1 MECYNTQVI
10 GAINIRP
17 YWKRQD
23 LDLTGGDVATLT
35 ALCTWWNCEH
45 IYPSWAAI
53 EKRSGQSRRT
63 IANSLKHLTELGI
76 IETRRTPGNSN
87 EYAIHLD
94 ALLNHDG
101 LVAAGAVS
109 HDRLT
114 KQPRTYK
121 PLTPVPD
128 RVTADDIA
136 RARAKHDKAAAKKQA
151 QKTQEAQERAE
162 FNKAY
167 PGTKATIRDWQ
178 KARQHA
184 TAQEITDAARAYAD
198 QCRRRETPARYI
210 RTARRWLEDHDWENY
225 QPATPADTDDLLG
238 TARIDSPELVNAET
252 TPELMANIA
261 AMWNNATNN

>member
-1 MECYNTQVI
+1 MEYYNTQVI

-17 YWKRQD
+17 YWKKPF
-23 LDLTGGDVATLT
+23 DLTGGDIAVLT

-53 EKRSGQSRRT
+53 EQRSGQSRRT
-63 IANSLKHLTELGI
+63 VSNSLNHLADLGI
-76 IETRRTPGNSN
+76 IEIRRTPGATN

-109 HDRLT
+109 HDRT
-114 KQPRTYK
+114 NKPPHTYK

-136 RARAKHDKAAAKKQA
+136 RARAKHDKAAAKQQA
-151 QKTQEAQERAE
+151 QKAQEAQERAE

-167 PGTKATIRDWQ
+167 PGTKATVRDWQ
-178 KARQHA
+178 RARQHA
-184 TAQEITDAARAYAD
+184 TAQEITAAARAYAD

-210 RTARRWLEDHDWENY
+210 RTARRWLEDHDWENH
-225 QPATPADTDDLLG
+225 QPQTPTDSVDLLG
-238 TARIDSPELVNAET
+238 NPRINDADLINAEA

-261 AMWNNATNN
+261 TMWDNATNN

>member
-1 MECYNTQVI
+1 MEYYNTQVI

-17 YWKRQD
+17 YWKRH
-23 LDLTGGDVATLT
+23 DLTGADIATLT

-45 IYPSWAAI
+45 IYPSKEAI
-53 EKRSGQSRRT
+53 QARSQLSRASVTR
-63 IANSLKHLTELGI
+63 ALAHLTELNI
-76 IETRRTPGNSN
+76 IETRRTPGGAN

-101 LVAAGAVS
+101 LVAAGATS
-109 HDRLT
+109 HDRLDR
-114 KQPRTYK
+114 PGRTYK
-121 PLTPVPD
+121 PLAPVAD

-162 FNKAY
+162 FNKVY
-167 PGTKATIRDWQ
+167 PGTKATGRDWQ

-184 TAQEITDAARAYAD
+184 TAQEITDGAKAYAD
-198 QCRRRETPARYI
+198 QCRRRETPTRYI

-225 QPATPADTDDLLG
+225 QPQPATDTTDRLGNPHINDADL
-238 TARIDSPELVNAET
+238 INAEA
-252 TPELMANIA
+252 TPELLANIA
-261 AMWNNATNN
+261 AMWDNATNN

>member
-1 MECYNTQVI
+1 MEYFSTQII

-17 YWKRQD
+17 YWKRH
-23 LDLTGGDVATLT
+23 DLTSGDVATLT

-45 IYPSWAAI
+45 IYPSKAAI
-53 EKRSGQSRRT
+53 EQRSGQSRAT
-63 IANSLKHLTELGI
+63 ITRALSHLIELGI
-76 IETRRTPGNSN
+76 IETRRAPGGTN

-109 HDRLT
+109 HDRVAST
-114 KQPRTYK
+114 PRTYK
-121 PLTPVPD
+121 PLTPVAD
-128 RVTADDIA
+128 RVTEDDIA
-136 RARAKHDKAAAKKQA
+136 RARAKRDEAAAKRQA
-151 QKTQEAQERAE
+151 RKAQEAQERAE

-167 PGTKATIRDWQ
+167 PGTKATPRDWQ

-184 TAQEITDAARAYAD
+184 TAQEITDGAHAYAH

-210 RTARRWLEDHDWENY
+210 RTARRWLEDHSWEDY
-225 QPATPADTDDLLG
+225 QPQKPADTDDLLG
-238 TARIDSPELVNAET
+238 NPRINNPELVNAET

-261 AMWNNATNN
+261 AMWDNATNN

>member
-1 MECYNTQVI
+1 MEYYNTQVI

-17 YWKRQD
+17 YWKQQ
-23 LDLTGGDVATLT
+23 LDLTGGDIAVLT

-53 EKRSGQSRRT
+53 EQRSGQSRRT
-63 IANSLKHLTELGI
+63 VANSLNRLTELGI
-76 IETRRTPGNSN
+76 IETRRTPGATS

-109 HDRLT
+109 HDRVT
-114 KQPRTYK
+114 EPPRAYR
-121 PLTPVPD
+121 PLTPVAD

-151 QKTQEAQERAE
+151 QKAQEAQERAE
-162 FNKAY
+162 FNKVY
-167 PGTKATIRDWQ
+167 PGTKATGRDWQ

-184 TAQEITDAARAYAD
+184 TAQEITDGARAYAD
-198 QCRRRETPARYI
+198 QCRQRETPARYI

-225 QPATPADTDDLLG
+225 QPQTPTDSDDLLG
-238 TARIDSPELVNAET
+238 NPRINDADLVNAEA

-261 AMWNNATNN
+261 AMWDNATNN

>member
-1 MECYNTQVI
+1 MEYYNTQVI

-17 YWKRQD
+17 YWKRN
-23 LDLTGGDVATLT
+23 DLTGGDIATLT

-53 EKRSGQSRRT
+53 EQRSGQSRRT
-63 IANSLKHLTELGI
+63 VAHALNHLRELGI
-76 IETRRTPGNSN
+76 IETRRTPGNTN

-101 LVAAGAVS
+101 LVAAGAAS

-114 KQPRTYK
+114 EQPRTRK

-128 RVTADDIA
+128 RVTEDDIA
-136 RARAKHDKAAAKKQA
+136 RARARHDKAAAEKQTRKA
-151 QKTQEAQERAE
+151 QEARERAE
-162 FNKAY
+162 FNQAY

-184 TAQEITDAARAYAD
+184 TAQEITDGARAYAD

-210 RTARRWLEDHDWENY
+210 RTSRRWLEDHDWENY
-225 QPATPADTDDLLG
+225 QTTPPADTTDRLGNPHINDADL
-238 TARIDSPELVNAET
+238 INAET

-261 AMWNNATNN
+261 AMWDNATNN

>member
-1 MECYNTQVI
+1 MEYYNTQII
-10 GAINIRP
+10 GAINIRA
-17 YWKRQD
+17 YWKTHN
-23 LDLTGGDVATLT
+23 LTGADIATLT

-45 IYPSWAAI
+45 IYPSQTAI
-53 EKRSGQSRRT
+53 AQRADLTDRGVRKALTR
-63 IANSLKHLTELGI
+63 LTELGI
-76 IETRRTPGNSN
+76 IETRRTAGGTN

-101 LVAAGAVS
+101 LVAAGATS
-109 HDRLT
+109 HDRIT
-114 KQPRTYK
+114 EQPRTCK
-121 PLTPVPD
+121 PLTPVAD
-128 RVTADDIA
+128 RVTEDDIA
-136 RARAKHDKAAAKKQA
+136 RARARHDEAAAKKEA
-151 QKTQEAQERAE
+151 KRAQEAQERTE

-184 TAQEITDAARAYAD
+184 TAREITDGAKTYAD

-225 QPATPADTDDLLG
+225 QPARPASTDDLLG
-238 TARIDSPELVNAET
+238 NPRIDNPELVNAET

-261 AMWNNATNN
+261 AMWDNATNN

>member
-17 YWKRQD
+17 YWKQSF
-23 LDLTGGDVATLT
+23 DLTGGDVAVLT

-53 EKRSGQSRRT
+53 EQRSGQSRRT
-63 IANSLKHLTELGI
+63 VANSLNHLAGLGI
-76 IETRRTPGNSN
+76 IEARHTAGNTN

-94 ALLNHDG
+94 ALLSHDG
-101 LVAAGAVS
+101 LVAAGATS
-109 HDRLT
+109 HDRT
-114 KQPRTYK
+114 AGQPRTFK
-121 PLTPVPD
+121 PLTPVAD
-128 RVTADDIA
+128 RVTEDDIA
-136 RARAKHDKAAAKKQA
+136 RARAKRDKAAAKKQA
-151 QKTQEAQERAE
+151 QKAQEAQERAE

-167 PGTKATIRDWQ
+167 PGTKATTRDWQ

-184 TAQEITDAARAYAD
+184 TAQEITAGARAYAY

-210 RTARRWLEDHDWENY
+210 RSARRWLEDHDWEIY
-225 QPATPADTDDLLG
+225 KTQTPANTTDLLG
-238 TARIDSPELVNAET
+238 NPRINDADLVNAEA

-261 AMWNNATNN
+261 AMWDNATNN

>member
-1 MECYNTQVI
+1 MDYYNTQVI
-10 GAINIRP
+10 GAINVRP
-17 YWKRQD
+17 YWKRR
-23 LDLTGGDVATLT
+23 DLTGADIATLT

-45 IYPSWAAI
+45 IYPSKEAI
-53 EKRSGQSRRT
+53 QVRAQLSRASVTRALT
-63 IANSLKHLTELGI
+63 HLTELGI
-76 IETRRTPGNSN
+76 IETRHTAGNTS

-101 LVAAGAVS
+101 LVAAGTSS
-109 HDRLT
+109 HDRLD
-114 KQPRTYK
+114 QPERTYK
-121 PLTPVPD
+121 PLTPVAD
-128 RVTADDIA
+128 RVTEDDIA

-162 FNKAY
+162 FNSVY
-167 PGTKATIRDWQ
+167 PGTKATTRDWQ

-184 TAQEITDAARAYAD
+184 TAQEITDGARAYAD

-225 QPATPADTDDLLG
+225 QPAPTPDTDDLLG
-238 TARIDSPELVNAET
+238 HPRINDADLINAEA

-261 AMWNNATNN
+261 AMWDSATNN

>member
-1 MECYNTQVI
+1 MEYYNTQVI

-17 YWKRQD
+17 YWKRH
-23 LDLTGGDVATLT
+23 DLTDRDIAVLT

-45 IYPSWAAI
+45 IYPSKAAI
-53 EKRSGQSRRT
+53 EQRSGQSRATVTR
-63 IANSLKHLTELGI
+63 ALSRLADLGI
-76 IETRRTPGNSN
+76 IEIRHTAGGTN

-101 LVAAGAVS
+101 LVAAGATS
-109 HDRLT
+109 HDRLAE
-114 KQPRTYK
+114 QPHTYK
-121 PLTPVPD
+121 PLTPVAD
-128 RVTADDIA
+128 RVTEDDIA

-151 QKTQEAQERAE
+151 QKAQEAQERTE
-162 FNKAY
+162 FNRVY

-184 TAQEITDAARAYAD
+184 TAQEITDGARAYAD

-225 QPATPADTDDLLG
+225 QPQEPADTADRLNG
-238 TARIDSPELVNAET
+238 PHINNPELVNAEA

-261 AMWNNATNN
+261 AMWDNATNN

>member
-1 MECYNTQVI
+1 MEYYNTQII

-17 YWKRQD
+17 YWKQPFN
-23 LDLTGGDVATLT
+23 LTGGDIAVLT

-53 EKRSGQSRRT
+53 EQRSGQSRRT
-63 IANSLKHLTELGI
+63 VANSLNHLAELGI
-76 IETRRTPGNSN
+76 IKTRHTPGAPN

-94 ALLNHDG
+94 ALLSHDG
-101 LVAAGAVS
+101 LVAAGAIS
-109 HDRLT
+109 HDRT
-114 KQPRTYK
+114 NEPTHTYK

-151 QKTQEAQERAE
+151 QKAQEAQERAE

-178 KARQHA
+178 KARQSA
-184 TAQEITDAARAYAD
+184 TAQEITDGARAYAD

-225 QPATPADTDDLLG
+225 QPAPATDTDDLLG
-238 TARIDSPELVNAET
+238 NPRINDADLINAEA

-261 AMWNNATNN
+261 AMWDNATNN

>member
-17 YWKRQD
+17 YWKRH
-23 LDLTGGDVATLT
+23 DLTDGDIDTLT

-45 IYPSWAAI
+45 IYPSKAAI
-53 EKRSGQSRRT
+53 EQRSGRSRAT
-63 IANSLKHLTELGI
+63 ITRSLAHLTELGI
-76 IETRRTPGNSN
+76 INVRPTAGNTN

-109 HDRLT
+109 HDRIT
-114 KQPRTYK
+114 EQPRTYK
-121 PLTPVPD
+121 PLTPVAD

-151 QKTQEAQERAE
+151 QKTQDAQERAE
-162 FNKAY
+162 FNKVY
-167 PGTKATIRDWQ
+167 PGTRATARDWQ

-184 TAQEITDAARAYAD
+184 TAQEITDGARAYAD

-225 QPATPADTDDLLG
+225 QPTTPANTDDLLG
-238 TARIDSPELVNAET
+238 NPRIDNPELVNAEA
-252 TPELMANIA
+252 TPELMADIA
-261 AMWNNATNN
+261 AMWDNAANN

>member
-1 MECYNTQVI
+1 MEYYNTQII

-17 YWKRQD
+17 YWKRH
-23 LDLTGGDVATLT
+23 DLTGRDIATLT

-45 IYPSWAAI
+45 IYPSRDAI
-53 EKRSGQSRRT
+53 AERSGQSRRT
-63 IANSLKHLTELGI
+63 VNYALNRLADLGI
-76 IETRRTPGNSN
+76 IEIRHTAGNTN

-101 LVAAGAVS
+101 LVAAGATS
-109 HDRLT
+109 HDRLAE
-114 KQPRTYK
+114 QPRTYK
-121 PLTPVPD
+121 PLTPVAD
-128 RVTADDIA
+128 RVTEDDIA
-136 RARAKHDKAAAKKQA
+136 RARAKRDKTAAKKQA
-151 QKTQEAQERAE
+151 QKAQEAQERAE

-184 TAQEITDAARAYAD
+184 TAQEITDGARAYAD

-225 QPATPADTDDLLG
+225 QPQELADTADLLDG
-238 TARIDSPELVNAET
+238 PRIDNPELVNAEA

-261 AMWNNATNN
+261 AMWDNATNN

>member
-1 MECYNTQVI
+1 MEYYNTQVI

-17 YWKRQD
+17 YWKRH
-23 LDLTGGDVATLT
+23 DLTGGDIAVLT

-45 IYPSWAAI
+45 IYPSRAAI
-53 EKRSGQSRRT
+53 EQRSGQSRPTVAR
-63 IANSLKHLTELGI
+63 ALNHLTNLGI
-76 IETRRTPGNSN
+76 IETRHTAGATN

-101 LVAAGAVS
+101 LVAAGATS
-109 HDRLT
+109 HDRLD
-114 KQPRTYK
+114 QPGHAYK
-121 PLTPVPD
+121 PLTPVAD
-128 RVTADDIA
+128 RVTEDDIA
-136 RARAKHDKAAAKKQA
+136 RARAKHNKAAAKKQA

-162 FNKAY
+162 FNKVY

-184 TAQEITDAARAYAD
+184 TAQEITDGARAYAN

-210 RTARRWLEDHDWENY
+210 RTARRWLEDHDWENH
-225 QPATPADTDDLLG
+225 QHTPTADTDDLLG
-238 TARIDSPELVNAET
+238 NPRINDEDLVNAEA
-252 TPELMANIA
+252 TPELMADIA

>member
-1 MECYNTQVI
+1 MEYYNTQVI

-17 YWKRQD
+17 YWKEPFN
-23 LDLTGGDVATLT
+23 LTGGDIAVLT

-53 EKRSGQSRRT
+53 EQRSGQSRRT
-63 IANSLKHLTELGI
+63 VANSLNHLTKLGI
-76 IETRRTPGNSN
+76 IETRRTPGNTS
-87 EYAIHLD
+87 EYAIHLNN
-94 ALLNHDG
+94 LLNHDG
-101 LVAAGAVS
+101 LVAAGATT
-109 HDRLT
+109 HDRT
-114 KQPRTYK
+114 REHPHTYK
-121 PLTPVPD
+121 PLTPVTD
-128 RVTADDIA
+128 RVTEDDIA
-136 RARAKHDKAAAKKQA
+136 RARARRDKAAAKKQA
-151 QKTQEAQERAE
+151 QKAQEAQERAE

-184 TAQEITDAARAYAD
+184 TAQEITNGAKAYAD
-198 QCRRRETPARYI
+198 QCRRRETPPRYI

-225 QPATPADTDDLLG
+225 QPQTPTDSDNLLG
-238 TARIDSPELVNAET
+238 NPRINDADLVNAET

>member
-1 MECYNTQVI
+1 MEYYNTQVV

-17 YWKRQD
+17 YWKRN
-23 LDLTGGDVATLT
+23 DLTGGDIAVLT

-53 EKRSGQSRRT
+53 EQRSGQSRPTVAR
-63 IANSLKHLTELGI
+63 ALNHLAELGI
-76 IETRRTPGNSN
+76 IEARHTAGNTN

-101 LVAAGAVS
+101 LVAAGATS
-109 HDRLT
+109 HDRARE
-114 KQPRTYK
+114 QPRSYK
-121 PLTPVPD
+121 PLTPVAD
-128 RVTADDIA
+128 RVTEDDIA

-151 QKTQEAQERAE
+151 QKAQETSERAE

-178 KARQHA
+178 KARRHA
-184 TAQEITDAARAYAD
+184 TAQEITDGARAYAD

-225 QPATPADTDDLLG
+225 QPRVPANTNDLLG
-238 TARIDSPELVNAET
+238 NPHINDPELINAET
-252 TPELMANIA
+252 TPELMADIA
-261 AMWNNATNN
+261 AMWDNTTTN